1 MESIQ
6 RQGSVSM
13 KSVAKKVMIY
23 SMLGL
28 MQVGM
33 FSSIAAAAPGPV
45 HNDSSQRIAYL
56 DRDDRHD
63 RDDDQRRKHD
73 ERKRE
78 EDKRHE
84 REMKRRPHESD
95 REWRERQEHE
105 KDRHDK
111 ALREIAALL
120 IGIAIGSSNN

>member
-1 MESIQ
+1 
-6 RQGSVSM
+6 M
-13 KSVAKKVMIY
+13 KMVGKKVIIY

-33 FSSIAAAAPGPV
+33 FSSVAAAAPGPI
-45 HNDSSQRIAYL
+45 HNNGAQRIAYL

-63 RDDDQRRKHD
+63 HDNDEKRKHD

-78 EDKRHE
+78 ENERHE
-84 REMKRRPHESD
+84 REMKRRPHESE
-95 REWRERQEHE
+95 REWRDRQERE
-105 KDRHDK
+105 KERHDN

-120 IGIAIGSSNN
+120 IGIAIGSGSSSGN